1 MRNKREEQFNTI
13 NNSAAELM
21 ATREEFVE
29 RFRKWLDKVMQ
40 EKSLTGYRMIL
51 LLQTPTQEV
60 YPMCKTDRDWEDVLI
75 WMLLYAC
82 HFLIFSLKYPLS
94 DTAKDTEDDHLLNW
108 PTIGVLSK
116 KCYLQNDQAS

>member
-60 YPMCKTDRDWEDVLI
+60 YPTC
-75 WMLLYAC
+75 
-82 HFLIFSLKYPLS
+82 
-94 DTAKDTEDDHLLNW
+94 
-108 PTIGVLSK
+108 
-116 KCYLQNDQAS
+116 

>member
-40 EKSLTGYRMIL
+40 EKSLTGYQMIL
-51 LLQTPTQEV
+51 LLQTPTPEV
-60 YPMCKTDRDWEDVLI
+60 YPTC
-75 WMLLYAC
+75 
-82 HFLIFSLKYPLS
+82 
-94 DTAKDTEDDHLLNW
+94 
-108 PTIGVLSK
+108 
-116 KCYLQNDQAS
+116 